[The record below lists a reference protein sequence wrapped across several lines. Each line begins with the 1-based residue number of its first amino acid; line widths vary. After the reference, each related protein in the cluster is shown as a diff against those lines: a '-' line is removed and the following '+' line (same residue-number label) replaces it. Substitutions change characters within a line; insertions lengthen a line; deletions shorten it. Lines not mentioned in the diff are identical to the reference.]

1 MARVKRKRKLKPNYI
16 ILVDGESEIIYLNL
30 LKKQNIK
37 VIPEIPKKK
46 SLKDMYDLFKSK
58 QEEAD
63 QVFWIIDLD
72 VVIKENKLNDL
83 KNYIT
88 HYKKNIIINNPCLEY
103 WFYLHYKKRG
113 NFNNTCKDVI
123 TQLKREDDFFKNY
136 SKSSSDIEKLVT
148 NLANK
153 ISIACDNAKNREC
166 DLEQLVSC
174 SQMNKII
181 EILN

>member
-1 MARVKRKRKLKPNYI
+1 MARVKRKRKLKPHYI
-16 ILVDGESEIIYLNL
+16 ILVDGESEITYLNL
-30 LKKQNIK
+30 LKKQ
-37 VIPEIPKKK
+37 
-46 SLKDMYDLFKSK
+46 S
-58 QEEAD
+58 
-63 QVFWIIDLD
+63 
-72 VVIKENKLNDL
+72 
-83 KNYIT
+83 
-88 HYKKNIIINNPCLEY
+88 LEY
-103 WFYLHYKKRG
+103 WFYLHYKKSG